1 MRRKYE
7 MKGSVAWGEDDLFF
21 LKRYARRL
29 ARDFPD
35 ATLEF
40 VPNCR
45 AFVPEDRPERLAE
58 LIESLFLSR
67 AGATSRLGTVGEG
80 QTAGLRPRTWIA
92 REGYRRPD
100 GGKDTNMSVP
110 LSGKEIGVPRTRY
123 GA

>member
-45 AFVPEDRPERLAE
+45 AFVPEDRPARLAE
-58 LIESLFLSR
+58 LIESFSLNR
-67 AGATSRLGTVGEG
+67 AGATS
-80 QTAGLRPRTWIA
+80 
-92 REGYRRPD
+92 
-100 GGKDTNMSVP
+100 
-110 LSGKEIGVPRTRY
+110 
-123 GA
+123 